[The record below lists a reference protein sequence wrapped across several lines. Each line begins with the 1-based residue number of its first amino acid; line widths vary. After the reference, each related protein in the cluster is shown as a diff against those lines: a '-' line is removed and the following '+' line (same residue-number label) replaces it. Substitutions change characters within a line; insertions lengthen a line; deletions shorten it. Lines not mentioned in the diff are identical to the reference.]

1 MSHAGRND
9 PCPCGSGK
17 KYKRCCMGQDKTASQ
32 NTTAAVSAGLLEA
45 LAGREFNSLEEAQAF
60 GETFM
65 EQRNQKPSDDF
76 HGLSPEEM
84 HCFLNF
90 PLTSPHLVDFPERLE
105 DVPDAPILSLFKLL
119 VEGIGEK
126 GLKATAKG
134 NLPRDFC
141 RNATL
146 SYWDEK
152 TYQEYMH
159 FGKVNKEEDFFELHV
174 ARVVAEVAGL
184 IRKYKGKFILSR
196 ECRRLLAEGGLQTI
210 YPRLLKA
217 YSEQFNWGYRDGYR
231 ETPFIQHS
239 FLFSLYLLSLYGDKW
254 LPAEFYEDNFLQAF
268 PSVIDE
274 LGQDLDFPPEWQ
286 IRNCYT
292 QRTLVNFAVFL
303 GLAKIERTAG
313 EKQSLTSY
321 KVKKLPL
328 LDLAVRFNLRPPKT
342 GGSI

>member
-1 MSHAGRND
+1 
-9 PCPCGSGK
+9 
-17 KYKRCCMGQDKTASQ
+17 
-32 NTTAAVSAGLLEA
+32 
-45 LAGREFNSLEEAQAF
+45 
-60 GETFM
+60 
-65 EQRNQKPSDDF
+65 
-76 HGLSPEEM
+76 
-84 HCFLNF
+84 
-90 PLTSPHLVDFPERLE
+90 LVEFPERLE

-119 VEGIGEK
+119 VEAIGEK
-126 GLKATAKG
+126 GLKPTARG

-141 RNATL
+141 QNAAL
-146 SYWDEK
+146 SYRNEN
-152 TYQEYMH
+152 TYQEYML
-159 FGKVNKEEDFFELHV
+159 FGKVNKEDDFFELHV

-217 YSEQFNWGYRDGYR
+217 YSEQFNWGYRDGYS
-231 ETPFIQHS
+231 EAPFIQHA

-274 LGQDLDFPPEWQ
+274 LEQHPDFPPEWQ

-292 QRTLVNFAVFL
+292 LRTQINFAAFL
-303 GLAKIERTAG
+303 GLAKVERTAG
-313 EKQSLTSY
+313 EKKYLPSY

-328 LDLAVRFNLRPPKT
+328 LDLAVRFNLQPPQT
-342 GGSI
+342 EGPF

>member
-1 MSHAGRND
+1 
-9 PCPCGSGK
+9 
-17 KYKRCCMGQDKTASQ
+17 MGQDKTASQ
-32 NTTAAVSAGLLEA
+32 NTVAGVSTGLLEA

-84 HCFLNF
+84 HCVLNF

-152 TYQEYMH
+152 TYQEYMR

-217 YSEQFNWGYRDGYR
+217 YSEQFNWAYRDGYN

-274 LGQDLDFPPEWQ
+274 LEQHPGFPPEWQ
-286 IRNCYT
+286 IRSCYT

-313 EKQSLTSY
+313 EKQHLYRY
-321 KVKKLPL
+321 KIKKLPL
-328 LDLAVRFNLRPPKT
+328 LDLAVRFNLRPPKS
-342 GGSI
+342 GGSF